1 MNQLMGAV
9 HQGLMY
15 AVLAVGVY
23 VAFRILNTP
32 DLTTDG
38 SFTLGMAVSAV
49 LTAAGHPLLGLLAAL
64 LCGMLAGSVTGLLQ
78 TKAGIY
84 PILAGILVMSGLYS
98 VNLFILGGT
107 PNLALPKTLF
117 KEVYSLFPGITK
129 EGRDIAAA
137 AVSFVFAAV
146 CVGIMI
152 WFFKTHAGLC
162 IRATGNN
169 EDMVRSSSINAGLMK
184 VLALSIANGL
194 VALSGAMVAQLQ
206 GYADVNAGIGMVV
219 VGIASVIIGE
229 VIFGKRGVT
238 VGLVSCVAGSFL
250 YRLIL
255 AFAFRS
261 SILPA
266 YAFRLIAAVIVGA
279 ALAIPYIRK
288 NIRRSLRKREG
299 MQNAGH

>member
-9 HQGLMY
+9 HQGLLY

-49 LTAAGHPLLGLLAAL
+49 LTAAGHPLPGLLAAL

-117 KEVYSLFPGITK
+117 KEAYGLFPGIAK
-129 EGRDIAAA
+129 DGRGLVAAGLA
-137 AVSFVFAAV
+137 FAFAAV
-146 CVGIMI
+146 CVGFLI
-152 WFFKTHAGLC
+152 WFFKTHVGLC
-162 IRATGNN
+162 VRATGNN
-169 EDMVRSSSINAGLMK
+169 EDMVRSSSINSGLMK
-184 VLALSIANGL
+184 VLALSLANGL

-238 VGLVSCVAGSFL
+238 VGLISCVAGSFL

-266 YAFRLIAAVIVGA
+266 YAFRLVAAVIVGA
-279 ALAIPYIRK
+279 ALAIPHIRK

-299 MQNAGH
+299 TKIAGH